1 MDATTIYLG
10 EAFLDCPEAA
20 RVSIFDRGYLL
31 GDSVFETLR
40 AYRGAAFRLEP
51 HLDRLEHSAQVVG
64 IVLPKPRS
72 ELRNLVHEA
81 LSRSGLEDAYLRVTV
96 SRGEGPGGIGS
107 AGYDAPVLS
116 ILVRPLH
123 PYPAEAYRSGIRS
136 MVVRTRK
143 VPGVCLDPT
152 IKCGNYLPNI
162 LARREL
168 EAQGM
173 IEGVQL
179 TVEGQVTSG
188 TVSNVFLVKGA
199 RLCTPDVASGFLP
212 GITRAALIEV
222 AAQAG
227 LEVVEQRIEVADL
240 YQTDELFFANT
251 LMECLPVA
259 EIDGRKLTPAPGV
272 STQALHAA
280 FRELVD
286 REVSQ
291 AK

>member
-1 MDATTIYLG
+1 MSGCVSSVQITAKKVKAGKKPAQFIFNDEYVYRIGVQMLEQVFGIGDDSRRMVVEFEKSRHILG
-10 EAFLDCPEAA
+10 APVIGQKNHHTFG
-20 RVSIFDRGYLL
+20 R
-31 GDSVFETLR
+31 
-40 AYRGAAFRLEP
+40 
-51 HLDRLEHSAQVVG
+51 
-64 IVLPKPRS
+64 
-72 ELRNLVHEA
+72 
-81 LSRSGLEDAYLRVTV
+81 

-143 VPGVCLDPT
+143 VPCICLDPT

-188 TVSNVFLVKGA
+188 TVSNVFLVKDA
-199 RLCTPDVASGFLP
+199 RLCTPDVASGILS

-222 AAQAG
+222 AAQVG

-259 EIDGRKLTPAPGV
+259 EIDGRKLAPAPGV

-286 REVSQ
+286 REVSPC
-291 AK
+291 